1 MRNSLANIKTLVL
14 FLTFAFAGHVLAAP
28 ETWFSGTANGDVLEA
43 SAADWYTNDVGEVS
57 VAESVLSIDLPTN
70 KVVKLTPTSSSREG
84 KSEKKTYVVVDG
96 AVFTPTAREDI
107 DSTVVEGAQ
116 TALTV
121 AYNDTPRTNYWAY
134 IAGTWTE
141 LEGAAPVENPVNV
154 TIELDYSNSDVTNAS
169 FKVGE
174 NTLHLF
180 GDTGTTSF
188 QISGSQRALDRVEL
202 AGYGKIHSIT
212 TSVEA
217 AVANLTITPG
227 DVTYGADFTNVT
239 IVATIE
245 GEGAASATY
254 KLNWKTESYDMTVVS
269 ISGNSYTLR
278 ASIPFP
284 TNGRE
289 SVNYTISATVNDVPA
304 GASESATAVIA
315 DENEWVDEN
324 YETTG
329 QTAAGGSWS
338 NTVAYANSVADIS
351 DNTFTATR
359 ETTGDKVII
368 TFKNLTY
375 AELCD
380 REVETPEG
388 TQGAFA
394 LAEES
399 DVKSFYILAME
410 NSKYT
415 WKATTCAGVAA
426 NTNIAYT
433 IVMTFDYVS
442 NTYSVSVSDGTN
454 TGDLSVNSSSAFPLC
469 VAKTSVTDFVFKG
482 SGKLEA
488 ITGVDSIGY
497 MATDGLGNWLAKIE
511 DVLNSSSNGPFIILR
526 DTGVEA
532 PNGWQF
538 VTEGGVR
545 KLIKK
550 VAKGLFFMAF

>member
-1 MRNSLANIKTLVL
+1 MRNPLASIKTLVL
-14 FLTFAFAGHVLAAP
+14 LSTIAFAGHVLAAQDP
-28 ETWFSGTANGDVLEA
+28 WFSGTANNSDFDLVQA
-43 SAADWYTNDVGEVS
+43 TTNHP
-57 VAESVLSIDLPTN
+57 AEGVEIANDTLSIDLPTGE
-70 KVVKLTPTSSSREG
+70 VFQIAPV
-84 KSEKKTYVVVDG
+84 SEVANAGENKKTYVAVDD
-96 AVFTPTAREDI
+96 AVFTPTAYEDI
-107 DSTVVEGAQ
+107 DNSVVVGAQ

-121 AYNDTPRTNYWAY
+121 AYDANNATNYYAYVGGSWTKLDGATPRKA
-134 IAGTWTE
+134 
-141 LEGAAPVENPVNV
+141 PVNV
-154 TIELDYSNSDVTNAS
+154 TIELDYSSSEVTNAS

-174 NTLHLF
+174 TTLYKA
-180 GDTGTTSF
+180 DDSTKTSF
-188 QISGSQRALDRVEL
+188 QISGSQRALGHVEL
-202 AGYGKIHSIT
+202 AGYGSIHSVT
-212 TSVEA
+212 TTVE
-217 AVANLTITPG
+217 AVANVTITPG

-239 IVATIE
+239 ITATIV
-245 GEGAASATY
+245 GDGAASATY
-254 KLNWKTESYDMTVVS
+254 MLNWKGSTYDMTIVS
-269 ISGNSYTLR
+269 HDGNNYTLSAQIPSP
-278 ASIPFP
+278 AS
-284 TNGRE
+284 GRE

-454 TGDLSVNSSSAFPLC
+454 TGDLSIGSSSAFPLC

-488 ITGVDSIGY
+488 IKGVDSIGY
-497 MATDGLGNWLAKIE
+497 MAKDNAGHWYATIDDATGSGGKEFI
-511 DVLNSSSNGPFIILR
+511 VLRPTGP
-526 DTGVEA
+526 A
-532 PNGWQF
+532 PSGWKF
-538 VTEGGVR
+538 VTVDGVK
-545 KLIKK
+545 KLIKN
-550 VAKGLFFMAF
+550 VAKGMFFMAY